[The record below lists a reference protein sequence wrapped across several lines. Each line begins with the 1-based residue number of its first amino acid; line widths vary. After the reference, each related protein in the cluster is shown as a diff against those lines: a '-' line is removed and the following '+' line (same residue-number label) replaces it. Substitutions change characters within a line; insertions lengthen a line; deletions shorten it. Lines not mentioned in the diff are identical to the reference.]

1 MSVNK
6 TGRVIEIDV
15 SVLNNTLVVGVNGGN
30 VTGEPGDT
38 ILWQAGDGVE
48 NFTLQFFR
56 LVPEPTAN
64 EDCDEVSVAE
74 EPHWPFAESPPRH
87 GIVGPTDKFEGTL
100 MGESKPASAFK
111 YCVTAGN
118 LQIDP
123 VVIIDR

>member
-6 TGRVIEIDV
+6 TGRVIEIEI

-30 VTGEPGDT
+30 VTGEPGDRVVW
-38 ILWQAGDGVE
+38 LAGDGVE
-48 NFTLQFFR
+48 EFTLQFFR

-64 EDCDEVSVAE
+64 EDCDEIAVADQ
-74 EPHWPFAESPPRH
+74 PHWPFSQDRPRN
-87 GIVGPTDKFEGTL
+87 GIVGPTDEFEGTL
-100 MGESKPASAFK
+100 MGESKPASGFK

-118 LQIDP
+118 LQLDP